1 MGTKLLRMEEV
12 AAYLDVTLARA
23 YELVRQGVVPAVRM
37 GRQVRVDPERLEKWV
52 AQGGRALEDEVEKRT
67 VLRVPVGGRR

>member
-37 GRQVRVDPERLEKWV
+37 GRQVRVDPERLEQWV
-52 AQGGRALEDEVEKRT
+52 AQGGRALEDEAEERSGS
-67 VLRVPVGGRR
+67 RVPAGGRR